1 MHMLKAIT
9 LSIEAGL
16 NVNITG
22 IALKGRNGSEALIG
36 PILNNRID

>member
-1 MHMLKAIT
+1 MLKAIM

-22 IALKGRNGSEALIG
+22 IALKGRNGSEASMLL
-36 PILNNRID
+36 ILNI